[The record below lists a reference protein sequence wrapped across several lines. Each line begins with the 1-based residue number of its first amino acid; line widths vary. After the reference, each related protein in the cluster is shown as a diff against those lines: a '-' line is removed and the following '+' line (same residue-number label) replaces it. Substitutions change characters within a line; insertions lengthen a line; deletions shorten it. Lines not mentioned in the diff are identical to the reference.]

1 MEREKWSVNPALPMA
16 MCMLTLE
23 QSPARRQR
31 VSQAC
36 LRNVK
41 EAPFF
46 FFLYHTVI
54 NTLKNCDKI
63 YISLAT
69 LFLSILWSWY

>member
-23 QSPARRQR
+23 QSPARMRR
-31 VSQAC
+31 VSQAS

-46 FFLYHTVI
+46 FSISY
-54 NTLKNCDKI
+54 CDKYFKKI
-63 YISLAT
+63 VIKYT
-69 LFLSILWSWY
+69 